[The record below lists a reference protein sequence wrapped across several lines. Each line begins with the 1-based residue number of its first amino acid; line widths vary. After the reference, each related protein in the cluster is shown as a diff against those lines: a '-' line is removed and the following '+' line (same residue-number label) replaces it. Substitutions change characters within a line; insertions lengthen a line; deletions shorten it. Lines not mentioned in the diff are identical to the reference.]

1 MKRFEDLRTWL
12 FGGEQNQLHAA
23 AGITWR
29 FRSGSEE

>member
-12 FGGEQNQLHAA
+12 FSGEQNQLRAA